1 MESHS
6 LKSVAQR
13 GFDLAFTV
21 PGLIVLSPL
30 LLVLSA
36 AVKVSDGGPVFYRG
50 QRMGKGGRLFSLLKF
65 RTMVVDADKL
75 GAGVTVAGDR
85 RITPIG
91 RLFRKY
97 KLDELPQLLNVVA
110 GDMSLVGPR
119 PEDHRV
125 IARYSPK
132 ELEVLQF
139 RPGITSPASL
149 HFRDEQSLLTG
160 PDWER
165 QYFSDILPKKI
176 DMELKYF
183 PHRTIPSDFVII
195 MRTLI
200 RILTPRR

>member
-1 MESHS
+1 MESRN

-21 PGLIVLSPL
+21 PGLIILSPL
-30 LLVLSA
+30 LLLLSL
-36 AVKVSDGGPVFYRG
+36 AVKATDGGPILYRG
-50 QRMGKGGRLFSLLKF
+50 QRMGRGGRVFSLLKF

-75 GAGVTVAGDR
+75 GAGVTVAADP

-91 RLFRKY
+91 RIFRKY
-97 KLDELPQLLNVVA
+97 KLDELPQLFNVVT

-160 PDWER
+160 PDWET
-165 QYFSDILPKKI
+165 QYFTAILPKKI

-195 MRTLI
+195 MRTLM
-200 RILTPRR
+200 RVLTPRR

>member
-1 MESHS
+1 MVPLS
-6 LKSVAQR
+6 LKSAPQR

-21 PGLIVLSPL
+21 PGLLILSPL
-30 LLVLSA
+30 LFVLSV
-36 AVKVSDGGPVFYRG
+36 AVKISDGGPVFYRG
-50 QRMGKGGRLFSLLKF
+50 QRMGKGGRVFSLLKF
-65 RTMVVDADKL
+65 RTMIVDADKL
-75 GAGVTVAGDR
+75 GSGVTVAGDR

-91 RLFRKY
+91 RLLRKY

-149 HFRDEQSLLTG
+149 YFRDEQSLLTG
-160 PDWER
+160 PDWEK
-165 QYFSDILPKKI
+165 QYFSDILPRKLE
-176 DMELKYF
+176 MELKYF
-183 PHRTIPSDFVII
+183 PHRTIPADFGII
-195 MRTLI
+195 VRTLM
-200 RILTPRR
+200 RIVSPRR